1 MERLRVKI
9 PFVLLNKKNLRIKKS
24 ATLTIALYYNGE
36 NNLDGMVVILILL
49 DHIILILGYT
59 DIQAKMFLLK
69 LMNII
74 VFTEAHI
81 KLMLVEEVKDSQV
94 VN

>member
-1 MERLRVKI
+1 M
-9 PFVLLNKKNLRIKKS
+9 KKS
-24 ATLTIALYYNGE
+24 ASQLKIISYNGV
-36 NNLDGMVVILILL
+36 NLVDGMVVSLILL

-59 DIQAKMFLLK
+59 DIQAKMFLLM

>member
-1 MERLRVKI
+1 M
-9 PFVLLNKKNLRIKKS
+9 KKS
-24 ATLTIALYYNGE
+24 ASQLKTISYNGVSHV
-36 NNLDGMVVILILL
+36 DGMVVTLILL

-59 DIQAKMFLLK
+59 DILVKTFLLK

-74 VFTEAHI
+74 ASTEAHI

-94 VN
+94 GN

>member
-1 MERLRVKI
+1 M
-9 PFVLLNKKNLRIKKS
+9 KKS
-24 ATLTIALYYNGE
+24 ASQLKIISYNGV
-36 NNLDGMVVILILL
+36 NLVDGMVVTLILL

>member
-1 MERLRVKI
+1 
-9 PFVLLNKKNLRIKKS
+9 
-24 ATLTIALYYNGE
+24 
-36 NNLDGMVVILILL
+36 MVVSLILL

-59 DIQAKMFLLK
+59 DIQAKTFLLK
-69 LMNII
+69 LTNII

>member
-1 MERLRVKI
+1 VSH
-9 PFVLLNKKNLRIKKS
+9 V
-24 ATLTIALYYNGE
+24 
-36 NNLDGMVVILILL
+36 DGMVVSLILL

-59 DIQAKMFLLK
+59 DIQAKTFLLK
-69 LMNII
+69 LTNII

>member
-1 MERLRVKI
+1 M
-9 PFVLLNKKNLRIKKS
+9 KKS
-24 ATLTIALYYNGE
+24 ASQLKTTSFNGVS
-36 NNLDGMVVILILL
+36 LVDGMVVSLILL

-59 DIQAKMFLLK
+59 DILVKTFLLK

-81 KLMLVEEVKDSQV
+81 KLMLAEEVKDSQV